1 MEIRYIDPIE
11 YPGWDDLIGKKLNGD
26 IFHSTTWAK
35 VLKDTYAF
43 TPVYSVLTEADYPK
57 AIIPLFEVRSLITGK
72 RGVSLP
78 FTDFCNFLTESEALI
93 PTLLDNIFEYGRQ
106 NKWKYVEFR
115 SLFFPYEAA
124 ASEIFYTHDI
134 DLSASKET
142 IWNSLKDTNRRNI
155 KKAVKEGVQIKFE
168 TSLEALNEFY
178 RLQVITRKRH
188 GLPPQPFKFFK
199 AIYENIIAKNLGVIA
214 SAYYAN
220 KIIASA
226 IYFNFNKEA
235 IFKFGASDE
244 KYHHLRPN
252 NLVMWEAIVWHKDK
266 GCHNLN
272 LGRTEQK
279 NEGLLNYKRL
289 WGSKERLLKY
299 YRYELARNSFIV
311 KNQALANFPVLS
323 SRYFPNFLLKIMGNM
338 LYKHFS

>member
-1 MEIRYIDPIE
+1 MKINFVDPVKH
-11 YPGWDDLIGKKLNGD
+11 PGWDELICKRLAGD
-26 IFHSTTWAK
+26 IFHSTAWAK

-43 TPVYSVLTEADYPK
+43 TPVYSVLTEADFPK
-57 AIIPLFEVRSLITGK
+57 TIIPLFEVRSLITGK

-78 FTDFCNFLTESEALI
+78 FTDFCNFLSESEELI
-93 PTLLDNIFEYGRQ
+93 PALLDNIFEYGRQ

-115 SLFFPYEAA
+115 SLFFPYESA
-124 ASEIFYTHDI
+124 ASEIFYTHDV
-134 DLSASKET
+134 DLSPSPET

-199 AIYENIIAKNLGVIA
+199 AIYENIIAKNLGVIV
-214 SAYYAN
+214 SAFYAN

-226 IYFNFNKEA
+226 IYFNFNRKA
-235 IFKFGASDE
+235 LFKFGASEE

-252 NLVMWEAIVWHKDK
+252 NLIMWEAIAWHKDR
-266 GCHNLN
+266 GCYNLN
-272 LGRTEQK
+272 LGRTEEK

-289 WGSKERLLKY
+289 WGGKERLLKY
-299 YRYELARNSFIV
+299 YRFDFRPNAFVKKKSYTTSSPPLVNS
-311 KNQALANFPVLS
+311 LCPD
-323 SRYFPNFLLKIMGNM
+323 FLRKLIGIL
-338 LYKHFS
+338 LYRHFG

>member
-1 MEIRYIDPIE
+1 
-11 YPGWDDLIGKKLNGD
+11 
-26 IFHSTTWAK
+26 
-35 VLKDTYAF
+35 
-43 TPVYSVLTEADYPK
+43 
-57 AIIPLFEVRSLITGK
+57 
-72 RGVSLP
+72 
-78 FTDFCNFLTESEALI
+78 
-93 PTLLDNIFEYGRQ
+93 
-106 NKWKYVEFR
+106 
-115 SLFFPYEAA
+115 
-124 ASEIFYTHDI
+124 
-134 DLSASKET
+134 
-142 IWNSLKDTNRRNI
+142 
-155 KKAVKEGVQIKFE
+155 VKIKFE
-168 TSLEALNEFY
+168 TSLEALKEFY

-199 AIYENIIAKNLGVIA
+199 AIYENIIAKNLGVIV
-214 SAYYAN
+214 SAYCSD
-220 KIIASA
+220 KIVASA

-289 WGSKERLLKY
+289 WGGKEQLLKY
-299 YRYELARNSFIV
+299 HRYDTTKNSFIV
-311 KNQALANFPVLS
+311 KDPALANFPVLS
-323 SRYFPNFLLKIMGNM
+323 NRFFPNFLLKIMGNM